1 MKLVALNGLLGYGYS
16 QTSLVNAFMDPPDF
30 VGVDGGSSDP
40 GPYYLGSGESFTN
53 RSAVKRDLALVLPLA
68 LEAGAPLIVGT
79 AGGSGSRVHL
89 HWLRDIVYEIARES
103 GLSFK
108 MALIYT
114 DVDNEYV
121 LNKLDAGRILPLGPL
136 ELTREKAA
144 QANRI
149 VSQIGAEP
157 FMEALKA
164 GAQVVLAGRACDT
177 AIYAAPCL
185 LHGYDPGLAFH
196 MAKIMEC
203 GAMCATPVAA
213 ADVMQAEIQQDC
225 FRLTPANPNRRCLVA
240 GVAAHSMYEQ
250 ADPRYL
256 VEPDGTVDLTGCRF
270 TQVDERTVQ
279 VQGSKWIPAQT
290 PTLKLEGTQLS
301 GYRTIS
307 IAGIQ
312 DPKTIEKVDWIFEG
326 VQKFVAENTA
336 GRYTCDDYTL
346 TLRKYGTPI
355 PGAPVLPEP
364 NCSLGIVLDAVGK
377 TQAIADEIMALAR
390 ARMLHFDY
398 PGRKSTAGNLAFP
411 YSPSDIHLGPVYT
424 FCIYH
429 IAQVDSL
436 TETAK
441 IVTEQV
447 GGAQ

>member
-1 MKLVALNGLLGYGYS
+1 MKLIALNGLLGYGYS
-16 QTSLVNAFMDPPDF
+16 QESLINAFIDPPDF

-53 RSAVKRDLALVLPLA
+53 RSAVKRDLQLVLPLA
-68 LEAGAPLIVGT
+68 LKAGAPLVVGT
-79 AGGSGSRVHL
+79 SGGSGSRKHL
-89 HWLRDIVYEIARES
+89 HWLRDIVLEIAKEENLKFS
-103 GLSFK
+103 

-114 DVDNEYV
+114 DVDKETV
-121 LNKLDAGRILPLGPL
+121 LAKLDAGKIHDMGPL
-136 ELTREKAA
+136 QLTK
-144 QANRI
+144 QDVLDSNCI

-164 GAQVVLAGRACDT
+164 GVQVVLAGRACDT

-185 LHGYDPGLAFH
+185 IRGYDPGLAFH

-213 ADVMQAEIQQDC
+213 ADVMQAWMEEDH
-225 FRLTPANPNRRCLVA
+225 FRLTPANPERRCLVP

-256 VEPDGTVDLTGCRF
+256 VEPDGTVDLTACQF
-270 TQVDERTVQ
+270 VQLDERSVK
-279 VQGSKWIPAQT
+279 VSGSCWIPATQ
-290 PTLKLEGTQLS
+290 PTLKLEGTKLA

-312 DPKTIEKVDWIFEG
+312 DPYTIARIDELFAG
-326 VQKFVAENTA
+326 VQKFVAANTA
-336 GRYTCDDYTL
+336 GRYTANDYTL

-355 PGAPVLPEP
+355 PGMEAPALPT
-364 NCSLGIVLDAVGK
+364 CTMGIVLDAVAK

-398 PGRKSTAGNLAFP
+398 AGRKSTAGNLAFP
-411 YSPSDIHLGPVYT
+411 YSPSDIHLGAVYT
-424 FCIYH
+424 FSIYH
-429 IAQVDSL
+429 LMEVDDL
-436 TETAK
+436 TQTAK
-441 IVTEQV
+441 ILYEEV
-447 GGAQ
+447 GA

>member
-1 MKLVALNGLLGYGYS
+1 MKLIALNGLLGYGYS
-16 QTSLVNAFMDPPDF
+16 QESLKNAFIEPPDF

-40 GPYYLGSGESFTN
+40 GPYYLGSGQSFTN
-53 RSAVKRDLALVLPLA
+53 RAAVKRDLALVLPLA
-68 LEAGAPLIVGT
+68 LQAGAPLVVGT
-79 AGGSGSRVHL
+79 SGGSGSRTHL
-89 HWLRDIVYEIARES
+89 HWLRDIVREIAGEQ
-103 GLSFK
+103 GLAFD

-114 DVDNEYV
+114 DVDNETV
-121 LNKLDAGRILPLGPL
+121 LQKLDTGKIRDMGPLPLC
-136 ELTREKAA
+136 REDVQ
-144 QANRI
+144 QANCI

-157 FMEALKA
+157 FIEALQA
-164 GAQVVLAGRACDT
+164 GAQVILAGRACDT

-185 LHGYDPGLAFH
+185 LRGYDPGLSFH

-213 ADVMQAEIQQDC
+213 ADVMQAQMEKDW
-225 FRLTPANPNRRCLVA
+225 FRLTPANPERRCLVS

-256 VEPDGTVDLTGCRF
+256 VEPDGTVDLTGCQF
-270 TQVDERTVQ
+270 QQVDERTVQ
-279 VQGSKWIPAQT
+279 VSGSKWIPAET
-290 PTLKLEGTQLS
+290 PTLKLEGTKLA
-301 GYRTIS
+301 GYRAIS

-312 DPKTIEKVDWIFEG
+312 DPQTIQKVDWIFDG
-326 VQKFVAENTA
+326 VKKFVAENTA
-336 GRYTCDDYTL
+336 GRYTSDDYTL
-346 TLRKYGTPI
+346 SLRKYGTPI
-355 PGAPVLPEP
+355 PGAQVSEIP
-364 NCSLGIVLDAVGK
+364 NCTMGIVLDAVGRS
-377 TQAIADEIMALAR
+377 QEIADEIIALAR

-429 IAQVDSL
+429 LMEVDSL

-441 IVTEQV
+441 MVMERVEGLI
-447 GGAQ
+447 